1 MSEPDC
7 RGGGPTVGAV
17 FDDSEDVRDLS
28 VLEVPAVGRWRR
40 RARSGSRIGCSTRRG
55 DRSARS
61 LHSLATY
68 WLPGAAKPRSVR
80 VGRICCGGSGS
91 VGGRSGAGPRDPP
104 GGPRFLPMACGPG
117 ASLVDEPGRTLV
129 CGRCLVGES
138 ATRRGFRWHQVA
150 LYRRLRTPFGSM
162 MRKACR
168 FS

>member
-68 WLPGAAKPRSVR
+68 RLPGAAKPRSVR

-91 VGGRSGAGPRDPP
+91 VGGRSCVGPRDPP

-138 ATRRGFRWHQVA
+138 ATRRGFDWCEMASNRQ
-150 LYRRLRTPFGSM
+150 LRTPFGVTT
-162 MRKACR
+162 RRACR
-168 FS
+168 LS